1 MQINIQELKML
12 VSACRKV
19 DANVDNIVRNIE
31 FKKHLVVNHRKQVIK
46 KAMLEFIEFF
56 KNNIDSI
63 DFQDK
68 EDMEIVEMFLNTY
81 NPL

>member
-1 MQINIQELKML
+1 MEINIQELKML
-12 VSACRKV
+12 VSACKKA
-19 DANVDNIVRNIE
+19 DANVDDIIKNIE

-68 EDMEIVEMFLNTY
+68 EDMEIVEIFLNTY